1 MFFVLFSLWIQH
13 TFEQLIY
20 LVGHKLD
27 FLLFIQ
33 INTKFKKKK
42 KRSCAGQH
50 LSWCRTERLCSFPT
64 GLELI
69 SSDSKGHHDQNK
81 LKKKPT
87 ELEIWA
93 NDLFSPFHLHSDEKL
108 TSNILWKFLIT
119 LSATSS
125 QGIVGEKK
133 KEYLRVNIVRNQGI
147 A

>member
-27 FLLFIQ
+27 FLLFIR
-33 INTKFKKKK
+33 INTKFKKKR
-42 KRSCAGQH
+42 RSCAGQH

-81 LKKKPT
+81 FKKNLQNSKFEPMTFSVLFICTQTKSWLQISCESFWLHSVPHQARALWVKKKRV
-87 ELEIWA
+87 
-93 NDLFSPFHLHSDEKL
+93 L
-108 TSNILWKFLIT
+108 TCKHC
-119 LSATSS
+119 
-125 QGIVGEKK
+125 
-133 KEYLRVNIVRNQGI
+133 
-147 A
+147 